1 MRAILLDVKNKR
13 FTKVN
18 VKDDAAEW
26 ARLCNCKYVEQIH
39 CNIDHKPFTIICD
52 EDGLLKSD
60 QIPSALDVNNK
71 VALVGNLLIFDY
83 SAGINMKELS
93 KDNARYVINN
103 IANVAMHT
111 PTGTDIRPMLL
122 NVN

>member
-1 MRAILLDVKNKR
+1 MRTILIDVKNKR
-13 FTKVN
+13 FAKLN

-26 ARLCNCKYVEQIH
+26 ARLCNCKYVKQIH
-39 CNIDHKPFTIICD
+39 RNIGHKPFTIVYD
-52 EDGLLKSD
+52 EDGLLKQE
-60 QIPSALDVNNK
+60 QIPSALDINNE

-83 SAGINMKELS
+83 SAGVNIEELS

-103 IANVAMHT
+103 IANVAINSA
-111 PTGTDIRPMLL
+111 TGTDIRPMLL